1 MRTTGAS
8 HFSHEFHLPPPFI
21 EAALSM
27 SISPMQAS
35 QATKIMEPLP
45 KATWANAPIE
55 KRLPFMNNE
64 MFVPHPDMASTI
76 RAISQRM
83 KRCLVANKGA
93 AIFVEVPSGAGKT
106 TLVRFFK
113 RAMPDQVTDEETKV
127 RVIAFSVPKVITLK
141 QMDKALLTA
150 LGDPKA
156 GSGTHY
162 DLDKRSISLLRTAAT
177 ELILID
183 NIQDIPEKRR
193 AGGILQIGNWIRDL
207 IDDSRRLVVLLGT
220 QDSRAILQSN
230 IQLMRRCPAKRVM
243 AYFNPLE
250 PKGLSKLARFLNEID
265 ARLPLAEMSGLGD
278 KDNNTTQQFAYA
290 TGGIHDYVFQILSAA
305 VFHAVTDGR
314 ERLSTEDLAI
324 GYEETF
330 QELSRGI
337 NPFRGEA
344 KRILDQEGEP
354 LHGILVPHPD
364 KGSQKGGE

>member
-1 MRTTGAS
+1 
-8 HFSHEFHLPPPFI
+8 
-21 EAALSM
+21 
-27 SISPMQAS
+27 
-35 QATKIMEPLP
+35 
-45 KATWANAPIE
+45 
-55 KRLPFMNNE
+55 MNNE
-64 MFVPHPDMASTI
+64 MFVPHPEMAITI

-83 KRCLVANKGA
+83 KRCLVENKGA
-93 AIFVEVPSGAGKT
+93 AMFVEVPSGAGKT

-113 RAMPDQVTDEETKV
+113 AAMPDQISDEETKV
-127 RVIAFSVPKVITLK
+127 RVVAFSVPKVITLK
-141 QMDKALLTA
+141 QMDKALLAA

-162 DLDKRSISLLRTAAT
+162 DLDKRSISLLRTAGT

-230 IQLMRRCPAKRVM
+230 IQLMRRCPAKRAI
-243 AYFNPLE
+243 AYFNPLA
-250 PKGLSKLARFLNEID
+250 PAGLSRLGRFLREID
-265 ARLPLAEMSGLGD
+265 ERLPLAELSGLGD
-278 KDNNTTQQFAYA
+278 KGNDTTHQFAYA
-290 TGGIHDYVFQILSAA
+290 TGGIHDYIFQILSAA
-305 VFHAVTDGR
+305 VCRAVTEGR
-314 ERLSTEDLAI
+314 EKLSTEDLAA

-330 QELSRGI
+330 QELSQGI

-354 LHGILVPHPD
+354 LHGLLSAPTP
-364 KGSQKGGE
+364 KNGRKSGTSN

>member
-1 MRTTGAS
+1 
-8 HFSHEFHLPPPFI
+8 
-21 EAALSM
+21 
-27 SISPMQAS
+27 MQAP
-35 QATKIMEPLP
+35 QVTKIMEPLP
-45 KATWANAPIE
+45 KAIWAQASIE

-64 MFVPHPDMASTI
+64 MFVPHPEMAVTI

-83 KRCLVANKGA
+83 KRCLVENKGA

-113 RAMPDQVTDEETKV
+113 AAMPDQVTDEETKV

-162 DLDKRSISLLRTAAT
+162 DLDKRSISLLRTAGT

-230 IQLMRRCPAKRVM
+230 IQLMRRCPAKRAI
-243 AYFNPLE
+243 AYFNPLD
-250 PKGLSKLARFLNEID
+250 PAGLSRLRRFLCEID
-265 ARLPLAEMSGLGD
+265 ERLPLAELSGLGD
-278 KDNNTTQQFAYA
+278 KGNETTQQFAYA
-290 TGGIHDYVFQILSAA
+290 TGGIHDYIFQILSAA
-305 VFHAVTDGR
+305 VCRAVTDGR
-314 ERLSTEDLAI
+314 EKLNNEDLAG
-324 GYEETF
+324 GYEDTF
-330 QELSRGI
+330 QELSKGI

-344 KRILDQEGEP
+344 KRVLDQEGEP
-354 LHGILVPHPD
+354 LHGLLISHLPKKPQTSG
-364 KGSQKGGE
+364 KTC

>member
-1 MRTTGAS
+1 
-8 HFSHEFHLPPPFI
+8 
-21 EAALSM
+21 
-27 SISPMQAS
+27 
-35 QATKIMEPLP
+35 MEPLP
-45 KATWANAPIE
+45 KAIWAQASIE

-64 MFVPHPDMASTI
+64 MFVPHPEMAVTI
-76 RAISQRM
+76 RSISQRM
-83 KRCLVANKGA
+83 KRCLVENKGA

-113 RAMPDQVTDEETKV
+113 AAMPDQVTDEETKV
-127 RVIAFSVPKVITLK
+127 RVISFSVPKAITLK

-150 LGDPKA
+150 LSDPKA

-162 DLDKRSISLLRTAAT
+162 DLDKRSISLLRTAGT

-230 IQLMRRCPAKRVM
+230 IQLMRRCPAKRTM
-243 AYFNPLE
+243 AYFNPLA
-250 PKGLSKLARFLNEID
+250 PAGLSRLGRFLREID
-265 ARLPLAEMSGLGD
+265 ERLPLTELSGLGA
-278 KDNNTTQQFAYA
+278 KGSETTQQFAYA
-290 TGGIHDYVFQILSAA
+290 TGGIHDYIFQILSAA
-305 VFHAVTDGR
+305 VCRAVTEGR
-314 ERLSTEDLAI
+314 EKLSAEDLAA
-324 GYEETF
+324 GYEDTF
-330 QELSRGI
+330 HELSKGI

-354 LHGILVPHPD
+354 LHGLLAFSAP
-364 KGSQKGGE
+364 KNAQTRGKSE

>member
-1 MRTTGAS
+1 M
-8 HFSHEFHLPPPFI
+8 
-21 EAALSM
+21 
-27 SISPMQAS
+27 
-35 QATKIMEPLP
+35 
-45 KATWANAPIE
+45 APIE

-64 MFVPHPDMASTI
+64 MFVPHPELAVTI

-83 KRCLVANKGA
+83 KRCLVENKGA

-113 RAMPDQVTDEETKV
+113 AAMPDQISDEETKI
-127 RVIAFSVPKVITLK
+127 RVVAFSVPKVITLK

-162 DLDKRSISLLRTAAT
+162 DLDKRSTSLLRNAGT

-193 AGGILQIGNWIRDL
+193 AGGILQIGNGIRDL

-230 IQLMRRCPAKRVM
+230 IQLMRRCPAKRTI
-243 AYFNPLE
+243 AYFNPLDHA
-250 PKGLSKLARFLNEID
+250 GLSRLSRFLREID
-265 ARLPLAEMSGLGD
+265 LRLPLAELSGLGS
-278 KDNNTTQQFAYA
+278 KDNEITRQFAYA
-290 TGGIHDYVFQILSAA
+290 TGGIQDYIFQILSAA
-305 VFHAVTDGR
+305 VCRAVTEGR
-314 ERLSTEDLAI
+314 EKLSTEDLAA

-330 QELSRGI
+330 QELSKGI

-344 KRILDQEGEP
+344 KRILDQVGEP
-354 LHGILVPHPD
+354 LHGLLGIPPPRD
-364 KGSQKGGE
+364 SKKGGESN